1 MTPIG
6 KKGQE
11 VDVLM
16 SAKPDSG
23 RNEATIAR
31 VGKRKFGYN
40 TVQVDEFLDKAHAL
54 YESEDPSLTQDQIA
68 NASFELCKGG
78 YTIAQVDAALARL
91 ERAIS
96 DRSVAREINQS
107 GMEAWS
113 ARVVRQYRALK
124 RHANRDGGDIFD
136 RGLSG
141 KPTYDCKQV
150 DRLVFQ
156 VLDRIADDLHL
167 RDARRADGKK
177 SVDITSDRISNVIF
191 TQRKGKHG
199 YDERQVDYF
208 LSKAVEL
215 LQQMESVARLGL
227 DAQVHDGT
235 RPNAGSGS
243 NRSKESPSVG
253 TAGEDRSIKPL
264 IGQQQ
269 VPAWQ
274 AGQPTGSA
282 GVARQGFA
290 EASAAQPAEAGST
303 DFAQLHQAEQ
313 AIFDSP
319 QPTAPAVSASGAIAS
334 STPEVPTA
342 SQMSGSLGALARSV
356 GQNRDQAGTGTG
368 TGGAQASQ
376 PAPFVSSSQPVRS
389 ADSAQSSPS
398 VSSSPVQPPQADHV
412 PSSQPVQSASGS
424 QPSSAPASG
433 HDWSTQP
440 AFTTP
445 SSRSG
450 AGSSFNSP
458 VGVSGPLSAQPEP
471 QIPSAWSRPQ
481 EESVQPGAA
490 PAVSDEPSWTRP
502 VSADSISKAPVRQ
515 AAQDADSYLNSL
527 VNTDLPKMDMDFD
540 IPDISFPAFEA
551 DGQKDEETKG
561 TQA

>member
-40 TVQVDEFLDKAHAL
+40 TVQVDEFLDKAHTL

-68 NASFELCKGG
+68 NASFELRKGG

-141 KPTYDCKQV
+141 KPSYDCKQV

-167 RDARRADGKK
+167 RDAKRTDGKK

-227 DAQVHDGT
+227 DAQVHVGT
-235 RPNAGSGS
+235 RPNAESGG
-243 NRSKESPSVG
+243 NRSKEGPSAG
-253 TAGEDRSIKPL
+253 TAGEDGSIKPL

-269 VPAWQ
+269 APAWQ

-282 GVARQGFA
+282 DAARQGFA
-290 EASAAQPAEAGST
+290 EAPAVQPAETGST

-319 QPTAPAVSASGAIAS
+319 QPTAPAVPASGTIPS
-334 STPEVPTA
+334 GTPEVSAA
-342 SQMSGSLGALARSV
+342 SQMNGSLGALARSV

-368 TGGAQASQ
+368 ANGAQAGQ
-376 PAPFVSSSQPVRS
+376 PASFASPSQPVRS

-398 VSSSPVQPPQADHV
+398 VPSSPVQPSRSDRV
-412 PSSQPVQSASGS
+412 PSSQPVQPVSD

-440 AFTTP
+440 AFMAP
-445 SSRSG
+445 STRPG
-450 AGSSFNSP
+450 AGSSFSSP

-471 QIPSAWSRPQ
+471 QAPSAWSRPQ

-490 PAVSDEPSWTRP
+490 PSVSDEPSWARP
-502 VSADSISKAPVRQ
+502 VSEDSISKAPVRQ

-551 DGQKDEETKG
+551 DGQQGEETKG
-561 TQA
+561 SQA